1 MVSTLWHTGLID
13 KQQNMWR
20 KLIIVQV
27 FKETDNSN
35 HMMSFQVCDFFFSVE
50 RNLTLK
56 PHKKMGWFSY
66 FNNSTILPLDPHMK
80 LKNKR
85 KMFYKIKKDN
95 WYNNF
100 SLKATWSSESENG
113 VHDDDD
119 EDDNDTAEK

>member
-1 MVSTLWHTGLID
+1 
-13 KQQNMWR
+13 MWQ
-20 KLIIVQV
+20 KLKIIQV

-35 HMMSFQVCDFFFSVE
+35 HMMSFQVCDFLFSVE

-66 FNNSTILPLDPHMK
+66 FNNSTILPLDPRME